1 MLILFRTVSTRQ
13 LLHHRA
19 RNEAKRSSVELRSL
33 VEVEGVDF
41 LESLVSI
48 THLLIASGI
57 LHHHLFRSGH
67 RHHGSASPSPTD
79 TLADATHRCRASIR
93 ILNGP
98 LLGPVQVG
106 VRSKTQVHHSC
117 DEPGIVGCCHLS
129 RDLNR
134 PALITQSP
142 EQGGGCR
149 CLPNLPDSSWFSRY
163 QLMSAPGCRS
173 DSSSRMRWRV
183 PRSCS
188 PWPLGSRRWG
198 HRCGHARA

>member
-79 TLADATHRCRASIR
+79 TLADATHCCRASIR
-93 ILNGP
+93 TLNGP

-134 PALITQSP
+134 PALPRKSRLNPFGINRPWKCGFHLHGWAAGPWELTTQSP

-149 CLPNLPDSSWFSRY
+149 CL
-163 QLMSAPGCRS
+163 
-173 DSSSRMRWRV
+173 
-183 PRSCS
+183 
-188 PWPLGSRRWG
+188 
-198 HRCGHARA
+198 

>member
-1 MLILFRTVSTRQ
+1 MTAPPVTSSSTS
-13 LLHHRA
+13 
-19 RNEAKRSSVELRSL
+19 ERSETQFSGASFLS
-33 VEVEGVDF
+33 EGVDF

-93 ILNGP
+93 TLNGP

-163 QLMSAPGCRS
+163 QLMSAPGCHS

>member
-1 MLILFRTVSTRQ
+1 MEWVPL
-13 LLHHRA
+13 
-19 RNEAKRSSVELRSL
+19 
-33 VEVEGVDF
+33 F
-41 LESLVSI
+41 LERPGRQPNS
-48 THLLIASGI
+48 AFGI
-57 LHHHLFRSGH
+57 LHLSIIIFFISVTEHSGF
-67 RHHGSASPSPTD
+67 ASNQVLLE

-93 ILNGP
+93 TLNGP

-106 VRSKTQVHHSC
+106 VRSKTQVPHSC

-134 PALITQSP
+134 PALTTQSP